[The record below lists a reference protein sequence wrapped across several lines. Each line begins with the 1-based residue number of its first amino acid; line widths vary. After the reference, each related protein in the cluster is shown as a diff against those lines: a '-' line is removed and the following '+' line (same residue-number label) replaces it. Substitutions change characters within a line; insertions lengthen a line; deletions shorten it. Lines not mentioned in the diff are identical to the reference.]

1 MYIHYTLYTYICIY
15 IYILYT
21 YIVHRD
27 VSIQMIIDAPT
38 APVVPTGRAAKT
50 GNAVIPPSGSTARK
64 LRPETLASVVTSV
77 SSKDL

>member
-1 MYIHYTLYTYICIY
+1 
-15 IYILYT
+15 
-21 YIVHRD
+21 
-27 VSIQMIIDAPT
+27 MIIDAPT

-64 LRPETLASVVTSV
+64 LRPETLADTVVTSV